1 MLVPIHYYEL
11 VRDEQLVVQMVY
23 ATFRLIFLIS
33 IFSQVFVF
41 FDTEIELPLVTQ
53 FSRRLFD

>member
-1 MLVPIHYYEL
+1 MLVPIYYYEL
-11 VRDEQLVVQMVY
+11 VRRDKQLVVQMVY

-33 IFSQVFVF
+33 IFSQVFF

>member
-33 IFSQVFVF
+33 IFIFIFSF
-41 FDTEIELPLVTQ
+41 F
-53 FSRRLFD
+53 FF

>member
-33 IFSQVFVF
+33 IFSQVFFF